1 MESNLKNL
9 KKISTISLSLKLWL
23 SLSEKRKF
31 QFFVYLIF
39 LLISSFAEVLS
50 IASVIPFLSVL
61 SDPEKIFNLSFV
73 NSIASKFYITS
84 PENIRIPITLIFG
97 TIVIICGIIRLLNL
111 WFSYRMAASV
121 GSDLSSE
128 IFKKIIYRP
137 YLEELNSGDAIAL
150 LNTEITRVVY
160 GVIFPQLLLLSSF
173 VICIFLITTLIIIS
187 FKATLISAFM
197 IFSFYYYSLDITKNT
212 LRKNSHLQVEINKKL
227 VRTIQESFGYIREII
242 LKQKYL
248 YFINNF
254 KKNNYN
260 LNLILAKSGFINAYP
275 RILIEPFGIV
285 LLSIIGCVI
294 VIKSDFNSALPL
306 IATLALGAQKIIP
319 LMQKIYEGI
328 VRTRSSRDSLIVV
341 LEFLN
346 NHNDKNYLKNAETKQ
361 NFSKKDLNVFSDFE
375 IKDIYFKYPNDSK
388 FLFSG
393 VNLKINKGDCV
404 AIIGESGSGKS
415 TLVDLMIGLIPPSSG
430 EILANGINISV
441 CNEADIANW
450 RETISLV
457 SQRIYLSE
465 TSIKE
470 NIAFGIERNKIDVD
484 KINKVLKTTL
494 LDDYISKKRFGI
506 DTVIGENG
514 ISLSGGQ
521 QQRLGIAR
529 GIYKN
534 PNFLIL
540 DEATSAL
547 DYKTEFEILN
557 NLSSMNNDLTMV
569 IITHRENNLKFCN
582 KIFRVKNG
590 NLIKVK

>member
-1 MESNLKNL
+1 MESDSKNL
-9 KKISTISLSLKLWL
+9 KKKSTISLSLKLWL
-23 SLSEKRKF
+23 SLNEKRKF

-50 IASVIPFLSVL
+50 IASVIPFLSAL
-61 SDPEKIFNLSFV
+61 SDPEKIFNLPFV

-84 PENIRIPITLIFG
+84 PENIRIPMTLIFG
-97 TIVIICGIIRLLNL
+97 IIVIICGIIRLFNL
-111 WFSYRMAASV
+111 WFSYRIAASV

-137 YLEELNSGDAIAL
+137 YLEELNSGDAISL

-160 GVIFPQLLLLSSF
+160 GVIIPQLLLLSSF

-187 FKATLISAFM
+187 VKATLISAFI
-197 IFSFYYYSLDITKNT
+197 IFSFYYYSLNITKNT

-285 LLSIIGCVI
+285 ILSIIGCVI

-306 IATLALGAQKIIP
+306 IATLALGAQRIIP

-328 VRTRSSRDSLIVV
+328 VRTRSTRDSLIVV

-346 NHNDKNYLKNAETKQ
+346 NHNEKNYLKNAETKQ
-361 NFSKKDLNVFSDFE
+361 NFLKKDFNVFSDLE

-393 VNLKINKGDCV
+393 VSLKINKGDCI

-430 EILANGINISV
+430 EILANGINIGE
-441 CNEADIANW
+441 CKGPEIANW

-484 KINKVLKTTL
+484 KINEVLKTTL
-494 LDDYISKKRFGI
+494 LDEYISKKRFGI

-529 GIYKN
+529 GIYKK

-569 IITHRENNLKFCN
+569 MITHRENNLKFCN

>member
-1 MESNLKNL
+1 MESNSKNL

-23 SLSEKRKF
+23 SLNEKRKF

-61 SDPEKIFNLSFV
+61 SDPEKIFNLPFV

-84 PENIRIPITLIFG
+84 PENIRIPMTLIFG
-97 TIVIICGIIRLLNL
+97 IIVIICGIIRLFNL
-111 WFSYRMAASV
+111 WFSYRIAASV

-137 YLEELNSGDAIAL
+137 YLEELNSGDAISL

-160 GVIFPQLLLLSSF
+160 GVIIPQLLLLSSF

-187 FKATLISAFM
+187 VKATLISAFI
-197 IFSFYYYSLDITKNT
+197 IFSFYYYSLNITKNT

-285 LLSIIGCVI
+285 ILSIIGCVI

-306 IATLALGAQKIIP
+306 IATLALGAQRIIP

-328 VRTRSSRDSLIVV
+328 VRTRSTRDSLIVV

-346 NHNDKNYLKNAETKQ
+346 NHNEKNYLKNAETKQ
-361 NFSKKDLNVFSDFE
+361 NFLKKDFNVFSDLE

-393 VNLKINKGDCV
+393 VSLKINKGDCI

-430 EILANGINISV
+430 EILANGIKIGE
-441 CNEADIANW
+441 CKGPEIANW

-484 KINKVLKTTL
+484 KINEVLKTTL
-494 LDDYISKKRFGI
+494 LDEYISKKRFGI

-534 PNFLIL
+534 PHFLIL

-547 DYKTEFEILN
+547 DYSTEFEILN

-569 IITHRENNLKFCN
+569 MITHRENNLKFCN
-582 KIFRVKNG
+582 KIFRLKNG